1 MEREIAEET
10 LREMPAGAEV
20 TIDLDPGPEQHA
32 VSFTAR
38 VADVYGTTVSL
49 APIDEFPADLL
60 SRLRPG
66 ALGELTL
73 VRDAGPTALRG
84 IAVKHRYR
92 NELRFVAAEGVKLT
106 DRRTADRV
114 PFVAP
119 LRASVMADDGRVV
132 GRTSATST
140 KNLSLGG
147 ALVARR
153 PTLGRG
159 RRWTIEL
166 MLPSAAAAV
175 QCEAVVARET
185 GSYLA
190 LRFVNLRESDRRELA
205 AALVA
210 GEA

>member
-1 MEREIAEET
+1 
-10 LREMPAGAEV
+10 
-20 TIDLDPGPEQHA
+20 
-32 VSFTAR
+32 
-38 VADVYGTTVSL
+38 
-49 APIDEFPADLL
+49 
-60 SRLRPG
+60 
-66 ALGELTL
+66 
-73 VRDAGPTALRG
+73 
-84 IAVKHRYR
+84 
-92 NELRFVAAEGVKLT
+92 
-106 DRRTADRV
+106 
-114 PFVAP
+114 
-119 LRASVMADDGRVV
+119 MADDGRVV

-159 RRWTIEL
+159 RRRTIEL
-166 MLPSAAAAV
+166 MLPSAAAPV

-205 AALVA
+205 TALVA